1 MDNPRF
7 LSLGGG
13 HPRHFLIAVAIWS
26 TAWVMQNYVFIVVYA
41 LARDYACSRIPMA
54 RPARAVSVVSRRR
67 RWCRAVVV
75 AAAAGGRGGAAGEK

>member
-13 HPRHFLIAVAIWS
+13 HPRHFSYSGGNLVNCMGHAKLCI
-26 TAWVMQNYVFIVVYA
+26 FIVVYA
-41 LARDYACSRIPMA
+41 
-54 RPARAVSVVSRRR
+54 RRR

-75 AAAAGGRGGAAGEK
+75 AAAAGGRGGAAGKK

>member
-13 HPRHFLIAVAIWS
+13 HPRHFHSGGNLVNCMGHAKL
-26 TAWVMQNYVFIVVYA
+26 YVFIVVYA
-41 LARDYACSRIPMA
+41 
-54 RPARAVSVVSRRR
+54 RRR

-75 AAAAGGRGGAAGEK
+75 AAAAGGRGGAAGKK